1 MTPRSRLSI
10 LTLKLRNSKF
20 WSINKFSILYSEQEA
35 QLSQRDHA
43 CSMLLNI
50 SLRHSRSLKVIE
62 NGTIRKLGY
71 GFLFAFRSNHGSILY
86 HFRDKA
92 RYWSKIAIFLYP
104 VHSTPQLGS
113 SPSQDCCSTLKN
125 ATTYTSSQKKL
136 LNKSAIYA
144 VISLLLQSGKFWCYL
159 SLISLLLL
167 HDVIMTSYC
176 CQ

>member
-10 LTLKLRNSKF
+10 LILKLRNSKF
-20 WSINKFSILYSEQEA
+20 WSINKFSIF
-35 QLSQRDHA
+35 
-43 CSMLLNI
+43 NFV
-50 SLRHSRSLKVIE
+50 LRTRSSAVTERPRVLHVIEYFAKTLKVIE

-125 ATTYTSSQKKL
+125 ATTYTSSQK
-136 LNKSAIYA
+136 N
-144 VISLLLQSGKFWCYL
+144 C
-159 SLISLLLL
+159 
-167 HDVIMTSYC
+167 
-176 CQ
+176 

>member
-1 MTPRSRLSI
+1 
-10 LTLKLRNSKF
+10 
-20 WSINKFSILYSEQEA
+20 
-35 QLSQRDHA
+35 
-43 CSMLLNI
+43 MLLNI